1 MNEQPKPNK
10 KPFFYYAMIAML
22 ILMLL
27 NAFVFPSLMTPRVT
41 EVSYDKFLDMLSGG
55 QVTVVE
61 LQENERELYFKAAD
75 ENGAERIYSTGVF
88 PDADLQKRLSESGVT
103 FSAVAPQENSTLMN
117 FLFTWIFPTLIL
129 ILPMVLLWRMMQ
141 KRMGDGSNM
150 MSFGMGKSN
159 AKMYVA
165 AQTGKTFADVAG
177 QEEAKEALEEIV
189 DFLHNPDKYR
199 SVGAVMPKGVLLV
212 GPPGTGKTLLA
223 KAVAGEA
230 NVPFFS
236 IAGSEFVEMFVGQGA
251 ARVRDLFKQA
261 KEKAPCIVF
270 IDEIDTIGKKRDGS
284 GIAGN
289 DEREQTL
296 NQLLSEMDGFDGS
309 SGVVILAATNRPET
323 LDKAL
328 LRPGRFDRR
337 IGFRDVKIE
346 KDRMLV
352 NGMPV
357 KLRGACRHDIH
368 PTLGRTTTAELDSLD
383 VILFKRSNMNFV
395 RTSHYPPTERF
406 LEYCDRYGIYVESE
420 TAVCF
425 VDTYRQKN
433 YAPGKT
439 QDSAEFTPR
448 YLSQCREMVKS
459 FRSHPSILFWSIGN
473 ESVYGTNFQ
482 QCWDWVKATDKTRPV
497 IFSYPGSVGEKK
509 PVYDIL
515 SMHYQDVNGNLN
527 QWNRSTHG
535 FQGEGI
541 PALFDEW
548 AHPACYTYA
557 TLQEDPNI
565 REFWGHSIERMWSG
579 LFDAPGGLG
588 GAIWGYVDETFM
600 LPEPK
605 VGTAFWK
612 EFARTAKPEDYQGKC
627 VGYGEW
633 GIVDVWRREKP
644 EFWATKKAYSPV
656 RLMTTEVASFLSGQ
670 RLLLPL
676 YNRFD
681 HTDLDEIKIRYTYKG
696 VEKELPAPSIAPH
709 QKGLLV
715 IPAEAWEEGELLS
728 ICFYTA
734 TGELLDAEQVS
745 LGSDYHVRLADSEA
759 SPVNGV
765 LQVEETAGMM
775 TIKGD
780 GFEIPFSKE
789 TGLISNATSKG
800 QVIIEK
806 GPFLHL
812 DINLNHL
819 TGAEVRK
826 SARKFLTSDSDWKKQ
841 SLTYTRKEGAVEVA
855 LSGFYQDVQT
865 DILIRISPA
874 GEMNVSYVVA
884 GQPNGYLRETGLS
897 FYLPERLDYL
907 QWERK
912 GMWSCYPEGAFAGN
926 TGETS
931 LYNPKQVRYGENPA
945 QPWSADTHNYYYWAD
960 AGANCDCPLTQM
972 AKGMKENIYR
982 YTLSA
987 TGVKAGLTVCSPD
1000 ASLACRTSK
1009 RGDGQLMLYINNR
1022 WDYPEI
1028 AWGNYCKTLEA
1039 VPCYGE
1045 MKIRF

>member
-1 MNEQPKPNK
+1 MKQIKTILFAFGCSFLLSGTKAFAQIERLPDEASYPVLQELAGVETPAVLLSGTWQFQYSPDSKWDKIQVPGEPAMQGYAIEHDKPFTYRKSFTVPADYAGKHTILRFDGVYSHARLFVNGTFVREHHGGFTRWETDVTPFVRPGKKNEIRLEVTDRLDDISYASGYAHHPIGGILRDVTLFALPETCLYDFYAETHLDAAYEDAVLKIGYSSPVAGGAEVAYTLTEPSGRRYPLVQSRFPLEEGGNMNELPVKNPLKWDAEHPNL
-10 KPFFYYAMIAML
+10 YTLTI
-22 ILMLL
+22 
-27 NAFVFPSLMTPRVT
+27 T
-41 EVSYDKFLDMLSGG
+41 LS
-55 QVTVVE
+55 
-61 LQENERELYFKAAD
+61 K
-75 ENGAERIYSTGVF
+75 
-88 PDADLQKRLSESGVT
+88 
-103 FSAVAPQENSTLMN
+103 
-117 FLFTWIFPTLIL
+117 
-129 ILPMVLLWRMMQ
+129 
-141 KRMGDGSNM
+141 DG
-150 MSFGMGKSN
+150 
-159 AKMYVA
+159 
-165 AQTGKTFADVAG
+165 
-177 QEEAKEALEEIV
+177 KEI
-189 DFLHNPDKYR
+189 
-199 SVGAVMPKGVLLV
+199 
-212 GPPGTGKTLLA
+212 
-223 KAVAGEA
+223 
-230 NVPFFS
+230 
-236 IAGSEFVEMFVGQGA
+236 
-251 ARVRDLFKQA
+251 
-261 KEKAPCIVF
+261 
-270 IDEIDTIGKKRDGS
+270 
-284 GIAGN
+284 
-289 DEREQTL
+289 
-296 NQLLSEMDGFDGS
+296 
-309 SGVVILAATNRPET
+309 
-323 LDKAL
+323 
-328 LRPGRFDRR
+328 GRFDRR

-681 HTDLDEIKIRYTYKG
+681 HTDLDEIKIHYTYKG

-987 TGVKAGLTVCSPD
+987 TGGGAGLTVCSPD

-1009 RGDGQLMLYINNR
+1009 RGDGQLMLYLNHR
-1022 WDYPEI
+1022 WAYPEI

>member
-1 MNEQPKPNK
+1 MKQIKTILFAFGCSFLLSGTKAFAQIGRLPDEASYPVLQELAGVETPAVLLSGTWQFRYSPDSKWDKIQVPGEPAMQGYAIEHDKPFTYRKSFTVPADYAGKHTILRFDGVYSHARLFVNGTFVREHHGGFTRWETDVTPFVRPGKKNEIRLEVTDRLDDISYASGYAHHPIGGILRDVTLFALPETCLYDFYAETHLDAAYEDAVLKIGYSSPVAGGAEVAYTLTEPSGRRYPLVQSRFPLEEGGNMNELPVKNPLKWDAEHPNL
-10 KPFFYYAMIAML
+10 YTLTI
-22 ILMLL
+22 
-27 NAFVFPSLMTPRVT
+27 T
-41 EVSYDKFLDMLSGG
+41 LS
-55 QVTVVE
+55 
-61 LQENERELYFKAAD
+61 K
-75 ENGAERIYSTGVF
+75 
-88 PDADLQKRLSESGVT
+88 
-103 FSAVAPQENSTLMN
+103 
-117 FLFTWIFPTLIL
+117 
-129 ILPMVLLWRMMQ
+129 
-141 KRMGDGSNM
+141 DG
-150 MSFGMGKSN
+150 
-159 AKMYVA
+159 
-165 AQTGKTFADVAG
+165 
-177 QEEAKEALEEIV
+177 KEI
-189 DFLHNPDKYR
+189 
-199 SVGAVMPKGVLLV
+199 
-212 GPPGTGKTLLA
+212 
-223 KAVAGEA
+223 
-230 NVPFFS
+230 
-236 IAGSEFVEMFVGQGA
+236 
-251 ARVRDLFKQA
+251 
-261 KEKAPCIVF
+261 
-270 IDEIDTIGKKRDGS
+270 
-284 GIAGN
+284 
-289 DEREQTL
+289 
-296 NQLLSEMDGFDGS
+296 
-309 SGVVILAATNRPET
+309 
-323 LDKAL
+323 
-328 LRPGRFDRR
+328 GRFDRR

>member
-1 MNEQPKPNK
+1 MKQIKTILFAFGCSFLLSGTKAFAQVERLPDEASYPVLQELAGVETPAVLLSGTWQFRYSPDSKWDKIQVPGEPAMQGYAIEHDKPFTYRKSFTVPADYAGKHTILRFDGVYSHARLFVNGTFVREHHGGFTRWDTDVTPFVRPGKKNEIRLEVTDRLDDISYASGYAHHPIGGILRDVTLFALPETCLYDFYAETHLDAAYEDAVLKIGYSSPVVGGAEVAYTLADPSGRRYPLAQSRFPLKEGGNMNELPVKNPLKWDAEHPNL
-10 KPFFYYAMIAML
+10 YTL
-22 ILMLL
+22 
-27 NAFVFPSLMTPRVT
+27 TVT
-41 EVSYDKFLDMLSGG
+41 LS
-55 QVTVVE
+55 
-61 LQENERELYFKAAD
+61 K
-75 ENGAERIYSTGVF
+75 
-88 PDADLQKRLSESGVT
+88 
-103 FSAVAPQENSTLMN
+103 
-117 FLFTWIFPTLIL
+117 
-129 ILPMVLLWRMMQ
+129 
-141 KRMGDGSNM
+141 DG
-150 MSFGMGKSN
+150 
-159 AKMYVA
+159 
-165 AQTGKTFADVAG
+165 
-177 QEEAKEALEEIV
+177 KEI
-189 DFLHNPDKYR
+189 
-199 SVGAVMPKGVLLV
+199 
-212 GPPGTGKTLLA
+212 
-223 KAVAGEA
+223 
-230 NVPFFS
+230 
-236 IAGSEFVEMFVGQGA
+236 
-251 ARVRDLFKQA
+251 
-261 KEKAPCIVF
+261 
-270 IDEIDTIGKKRDGS
+270 
-284 GIAGN
+284 
-289 DEREQTL
+289 
-296 NQLLSEMDGFDGS
+296 
-309 SGVVILAATNRPET
+309 
-323 LDKAL
+323 
-328 LRPGRFDRR
+328 GRFDRR

-346 KDRMLV
+346 KDR
-352 NGMPV
+352 MPV

-439 QDSAEFTPR
+439 QDSAGFTPR

-497 IFSYPGSVGEKK
+497 IFSYPGSVGEKE

-527 QWNRSTHG
+527 QWNRSTRG

-765 LQVEETAGMM
+765 LLVEETAGMM

-945 QPWSADTHNYYYWAD
+945 QPCSTLV
-960 AGANCDCPLTQM
+960 G
-972 AKGMKENIYR
+972 R
-982 YTLSA
+982 YAQLLLL
-987 TGVKAGLTVCSPD
+987 GG
-1000 ASLACRTSK
+1000 CR
-1009 RGDGQLMLYINNR
+1009 
-1022 WDYPEI
+1022 
-1028 AWGNYCKTLEA
+1028 CKL
-1039 VPCYGE
+1039 
-1045 MKIRF
+1045 

>member
-1 MNEQPKPNK
+1 MKQIKTILFAFGCSFLLSGTKAFAQIERLPDEASYPVLQELAGVETPAVLLSGTWQFQYSPDSKWDKIQVPGEPAMQGYAIEHDKPFTYRKSFTVPADYAGKHTILRFDGVYSHARLFVNGTFVREHHGGFTRWETDVTPFVRPGKKNEIRLEVTDRLDDISYASGYAHHPIGGILRDVTLFALPETCLYDFYAETHLDAAYEDAVLKIGYSSPVVGGAEVAYTLADPSGRRYPLAQSRFPLKEGGNMNELPVKNPLKWDAEHPNL
-10 KPFFYYAMIAML
+10 YTLTI
-22 ILMLL
+22 
-27 NAFVFPSLMTPRVT
+27 T
-41 EVSYDKFLDMLSGG
+41 LS
-55 QVTVVE
+55 
-61 LQENERELYFKAAD
+61 K
-75 ENGAERIYSTGVF
+75 
-88 PDADLQKRLSESGVT
+88 
-103 FSAVAPQENSTLMN
+103 
-117 FLFTWIFPTLIL
+117 
-129 ILPMVLLWRMMQ
+129 
-141 KRMGDGSNM
+141 DG
-150 MSFGMGKSN
+150 
-159 AKMYVA
+159 
-165 AQTGKTFADVAG
+165 
-177 QEEAKEALEEIV
+177 KEI
-189 DFLHNPDKYR
+189 
-199 SVGAVMPKGVLLV
+199 
-212 GPPGTGKTLLA
+212 
-223 KAVAGEA
+223 
-230 NVPFFS
+230 
-236 IAGSEFVEMFVGQGA
+236 
-251 ARVRDLFKQA
+251 
-261 KEKAPCIVF
+261 
-270 IDEIDTIGKKRDGS
+270 
-284 GIAGN
+284 
-289 DEREQTL
+289 
-296 NQLLSEMDGFDGS
+296 
-309 SGVVILAATNRPET
+309 
-323 LDKAL
+323 
-328 LRPGRFDRR
+328 GRFDRR

-841 SLTYTRKEGAVEVA
+841 S
-855 LSGFYQDVQT
+855 
-865 DILIRISPA
+865 
-874 GEMNVSYVVA
+874 
-884 GQPNGYLRETGLS
+884 
-897 FYLPERLDYL
+897 
-907 QWERK
+907 
-912 GMWSCYPEGAFAGN
+912 
-926 TGETS
+926 
-931 LYNPKQVRYGENPA
+931 
-945 QPWSADTHNYYYWAD
+945 
-960 AGANCDCPLTQM
+960 
-972 AKGMKENIYR
+972 
-982 YTLSA
+982 
-987 TGVKAGLTVCSPD
+987 
-1000 ASLACRTSK
+1000 
-1009 RGDGQLMLYINNR
+1009 
-1022 WDYPEI
+1022 
-1028 AWGNYCKTLEA
+1028 
-1039 VPCYGE
+1039 
-1045 MKIRF
+1045 

>member
-1 MNEQPKPNK
+1 MKQIKTILFAFGCSFLLSGTKAFAQVERLPDEASYPVLQELAGVETPAVLLSGTWQFRYSPDSKWDKIQVPGEPAMQGYAIEHDKPFTYRKSFTVPADYAGKHTILRFDGVYSYARLFVNDTFVREHHGGFTRWDTDITPFVRPGKKNEIRLEVTDRLDDISYASGYAHHPIGGILRDVTLFVLPETCLYDFYAETHLDAAYEDAVLKIGYSSPVAGGAEVAYTLTDPSGRRYPLAQSRFPLEEGGNMNELPVKNPLKWDAEHPNL
-10 KPFFYYAMIAML
+10 YTLTI
-22 ILMLL
+22 
-27 NAFVFPSLMTPRVT
+27 T
-41 EVSYDKFLDMLSGG
+41 LS
-55 QVTVVE
+55 
-61 LQENERELYFKAAD
+61 K
-75 ENGAERIYSTGVF
+75 
-88 PDADLQKRLSESGVT
+88 
-103 FSAVAPQENSTLMN
+103 
-117 FLFTWIFPTLIL
+117 
-129 ILPMVLLWRMMQ
+129 
-141 KRMGDGSNM
+141 DG
-150 MSFGMGKSN
+150 
-159 AKMYVA
+159 
-165 AQTGKTFADVAG
+165 
-177 QEEAKEALEEIV
+177 KEI
-189 DFLHNPDKYR
+189 
-199 SVGAVMPKGVLLV
+199 
-212 GPPGTGKTLLA
+212 
-223 KAVAGEA
+223 
-230 NVPFFS
+230 
-236 IAGSEFVEMFVGQGA
+236 
-251 ARVRDLFKQA
+251 
-261 KEKAPCIVF
+261 
-270 IDEIDTIGKKRDGS
+270 
-284 GIAGN
+284 
-289 DEREQTL
+289 
-296 NQLLSEMDGFDGS
+296 
-309 SGVVILAATNRPET
+309 
-323 LDKAL
+323 
-328 LRPGRFDRR
+328 GRFDCR

-497 IFSYPGSVGEKK
+497 IFSYPGSVGEKE

-515 SMHYQDVNGNLN
+515 SMHYQDINGNLN
-527 QWNRSTHG
+527 QWNRSTRG

-565 REFWGHSIERMWSG
+565 REFWGHSLEKMWSG

-656 RLMTTEVASFLSGQ
+656 RLMTTEVPSFLSGQ
-670 RLLLPL
+670 RLLLPV

-681 HTDLDEIKIRYTYKG
+681 HTDLNEIKIRYTYKG

-789 TGLISNATSKG
+789 TGLICNATSKG

-926 TGETS
+926 TGETF

-960 AGANCDCPLTQM
+960 AGANCDRPLTQM

-987 TGVKAGLTVCSPD
+987 TGGGAGLTVCSSD

>member
-1 MNEQPKPNK
+1 MKQIKTILFAFGCSFLLSGTKAFAQIERLPDEASYPVLQELAGVETPAVLLSGTWQFQYSPDSKWDKIQVPGEPAMQGYAIEHDKPFTYRKSFTVPADYAGKHTILRFDGVYSHARLFVNGTFVREHHGGFTRWETDVTPFVRPGKKNEIRLEVTDRLDDISYASGYAHHPIGGILRDVTLFALPETCLYDFYAETHLDAAYEDAVLKIGYSSPVAGGAEVAYTLTEPSGRRYPLVQSRFPLEEGGNMNELPVKNPLKWDAEHPNL
-10 KPFFYYAMIAML
+10 YTLTI
-22 ILMLL
+22 
-27 NAFVFPSLMTPRVT
+27 T
-41 EVSYDKFLDMLSGG
+41 LS
-55 QVTVVE
+55 
-61 LQENERELYFKAAD
+61 K
-75 ENGAERIYSTGVF
+75 
-88 PDADLQKRLSESGVT
+88 
-103 FSAVAPQENSTLMN
+103 
-117 FLFTWIFPTLIL
+117 
-129 ILPMVLLWRMMQ
+129 
-141 KRMGDGSNM
+141 DG
-150 MSFGMGKSN
+150 
-159 AKMYVA
+159 
-165 AQTGKTFADVAG
+165 
-177 QEEAKEALEEIV
+177 KEI
-189 DFLHNPDKYR
+189 
-199 SVGAVMPKGVLLV
+199 
-212 GPPGTGKTLLA
+212 
-223 KAVAGEA
+223 
-230 NVPFFS
+230 
-236 IAGSEFVEMFVGQGA
+236 
-251 ARVRDLFKQA
+251 
-261 KEKAPCIVF
+261 
-270 IDEIDTIGKKRDGS
+270 
-284 GIAGN
+284 
-289 DEREQTL
+289 
-296 NQLLSEMDGFDGS
+296 
-309 SGVVILAATNRPET
+309 
-323 LDKAL
+323 
-328 LRPGRFDRR
+328 GRFDRR

-826 SARKFLTSDSDWKKQ
+826 SARKFLTSYSDWKKQ

>member
-1 MNEQPKPNK
+1 MKQIKIILFAFGCSLLLSGTKAFAQIGRLPDEASYPVLQELAGVETPAVLLSGTWQFRYSPDSKWDKIQVPGEPAMQGYAIEHDKPFTYRKSFTVPADYAGKHTILRFDGVYSHARLFVNGTFVREHHGGFTRWDTDVTPFVRPGKKNEIRLEVTDRLDDISYASGYAHHPIGGILRDVTLFALPETCLYDFYAETHLDAAYEDAVLKIGYSSPVIGGAEVAYTLADPSGRRYPLAQSRFPLKEGGNMNELPVKNPLKWDAEHPNL
-10 KPFFYYAMIAML
+10 YTL
-22 ILMLL
+22 
-27 NAFVFPSLMTPRVT
+27 TVT
-41 EVSYDKFLDMLSGG
+41 LS
-55 QVTVVE
+55 
-61 LQENERELYFKAAD
+61 K
-75 ENGAERIYSTGVF
+75 
-88 PDADLQKRLSESGVT
+88 
-103 FSAVAPQENSTLMN
+103 
-117 FLFTWIFPTLIL
+117 
-129 ILPMVLLWRMMQ
+129 
-141 KRMGDGSNM
+141 DG
-150 MSFGMGKSN
+150 
-159 AKMYVA
+159 
-165 AQTGKTFADVAG
+165 
-177 QEEAKEALEEIV
+177 KEI
-189 DFLHNPDKYR
+189 
-199 SVGAVMPKGVLLV
+199 
-212 GPPGTGKTLLA
+212 
-223 KAVAGEA
+223 
-230 NVPFFS
+230 
-236 IAGSEFVEMFVGQGA
+236 
-251 ARVRDLFKQA
+251 
-261 KEKAPCIVF
+261 
-270 IDEIDTIGKKRDGS
+270 
-284 GIAGN
+284 
-289 DEREQTL
+289 
-296 NQLLSEMDGFDGS
+296 
-309 SGVVILAATNRPET
+309 
-323 LDKAL
+323 
-328 LRPGRFDRR
+328 GRFDRR

-439 QDSAEFTPR
+439 QDSAGFTPR

-497 IFSYPGSVGEKK
+497 IFSYPGSVGEKE

-527 QWNRSTHG
+527 QWNRSTRG

-670 RLLLPL
+670 RLLLPV

-681 HTDLDEIKIRYTYKG
+681 HTDLNEIEARYIYKG
-696 VEKELPAPSIAPH
+696 EEKKLSLPSVAPH
-709 QKGLLV
+709 QKGLLT
-715 IPAEAWEEGELLS
+715 IPAEAWNANEPLLVS
-728 ICFYTA
+728 FYTA
-734 TGELLDAEQVS
+734 TGELIDREQVRLGNEPVHLLDARREQP
-745 LGSDYHVRLADSEA
+745 LD
-759 SPVNGV
+759 
-765 LQVEETAGMM
+765 VEETAELIC
-775 TIKGD
+775 IKGTD
-780 GFEIPFSKE
+780 FEIPFSKE
-789 TGLISNATSKG
+789 TGLICNATSKG
-800 QVIIEK
+800 QVVIEK

-841 SLTYTRKEGAVEVA
+841 SLTYTRKEGTVEVA
-855 LSGFYQDVQT
+855 LSGSYKDVQT

-912 GMWSCYPEGAFAGN
+912 GMWSYYPEGAFAGN

-945 QPWSADTHNYYYWAD
+945 QPWSSDTHNYYYWAD
-960 AGANCDCPLTQM
+960 AGANCTRPLTQM

-987 TGVKAGLTVCSPD
+987 AGEKEGLTVSSPD
-1000 ASLACRTSK
+1000 ASLACRASK
-1009 RGDGQLMLYINNR
+1009 KGDGQLMLYINNR

>member
-1 MNEQPKPNK
+1 MKQIKIILFAFGCSLLLSGTKAFAQIERLPDEASYPVLQELAGVETPAVLLSGTWQFRYSPDSKWDKIQVPGEPAMQGYAIEHDKPFTYRKSFTVPADYAGKHTILRFDGVYSHARLFVNGTFVREHHGGFTRWETDVTPFVRPGKKNEIRLEVTDRLDDISYASGYAHHPIGGILRDVTLFALPETCLYDFYAETHLDAAYEDAVLKIGYSSPVAGGAEVAYTLTEPSGRRYPLVQSRFPLEEGGNMNELPVKNPLKWDAEHPNL
-10 KPFFYYAMIAML
+10 YTLTI
-22 ILMLL
+22 
-27 NAFVFPSLMTPRVT
+27 T
-41 EVSYDKFLDMLSGG
+41 LS
-55 QVTVVE
+55 
-61 LQENERELYFKAAD
+61 K
-75 ENGAERIYSTGVF
+75 
-88 PDADLQKRLSESGVT
+88 
-103 FSAVAPQENSTLMN
+103 
-117 FLFTWIFPTLIL
+117 
-129 ILPMVLLWRMMQ
+129 
-141 KRMGDGSNM
+141 DG
-150 MSFGMGKSN
+150 
-159 AKMYVA
+159 
-165 AQTGKTFADVAG
+165 
-177 QEEAKEALEEIV
+177 KEI
-189 DFLHNPDKYR
+189 
-199 SVGAVMPKGVLLV
+199 
-212 GPPGTGKTLLA
+212 
-223 KAVAGEA
+223 
-230 NVPFFS
+230 
-236 IAGSEFVEMFVGQGA
+236 
-251 ARVRDLFKQA
+251 
-261 KEKAPCIVF
+261 
-270 IDEIDTIGKKRDGS
+270 
-284 GIAGN
+284 
-289 DEREQTL
+289 
-296 NQLLSEMDGFDGS
+296 
-309 SGVVILAATNRPET
+309 
-323 LDKAL
+323 
-328 LRPGRFDRR
+328 GRFDRR

-826 SARKFLTSDSDWKKQ
+826 SARKFLTSDSDWKK
-841 SLTYTRKEGAVEVA
+841 
-855 LSGFYQDVQT
+855 
-865 DILIRISPA
+865 
-874 GEMNVSYVVA
+874 
-884 GQPNGYLRETGLS
+884 
-897 FYLPERLDYL
+897 
-907 QWERK
+907 
-912 GMWSCYPEGAFAGN
+912 
-926 TGETS
+926 
-931 LYNPKQVRYGENPA
+931 
-945 QPWSADTHNYYYWAD
+945 
-960 AGANCDCPLTQM
+960 
-972 AKGMKENIYR
+972 
-982 YTLSA
+982 
-987 TGVKAGLTVCSPD
+987 
-1000 ASLACRTSK
+1000 
-1009 RGDGQLMLYINNR
+1009 
-1022 WDYPEI
+1022 
-1028 AWGNYCKTLEA
+1028 
-1039 VPCYGE
+1039 
-1045 MKIRF
+1045 

>member
-1 MNEQPKPNK
+1 MKQIKTILFAFGCSFLLSGTKAFAQVERLPDEASYPVLQELAGVETPAVLLSGTWQFRYSPDSKWDKIQVPGEPAMQGYAIEHDKPFTYRKSFTVPADYAGKHTILRFDGVYSYARLFVNDTFVREHHGGFTRWDTDVTPFVRPGKKNEIRLEVTDRLDDISYASGYAHHPIGGILRDVTLFALPETCLYDFYAETHLDAAYEDAVLKIGYSSPVVGGAEVAYTLADPSGRRYPLAQSRFPLKEGGNMNELPVKNPLKWDAEHPNL
-10 KPFFYYAMIAML
+10 YTL
-22 ILMLL
+22 
-27 NAFVFPSLMTPRVT
+27 TVT
-41 EVSYDKFLDMLSGG
+41 LS
-55 QVTVVE
+55 
-61 LQENERELYFKAAD
+61 K
-75 ENGAERIYSTGVF
+75 
-88 PDADLQKRLSESGVT
+88 
-103 FSAVAPQENSTLMN
+103 
-117 FLFTWIFPTLIL
+117 
-129 ILPMVLLWRMMQ
+129 
-141 KRMGDGSNM
+141 DG
-150 MSFGMGKSN
+150 
-159 AKMYVA
+159 
-165 AQTGKTFADVAG
+165 
-177 QEEAKEALEEIV
+177 KEI
-189 DFLHNPDKYR
+189 
-199 SVGAVMPKGVLLV
+199 
-212 GPPGTGKTLLA
+212 
-223 KAVAGEA
+223 
-230 NVPFFS
+230 
-236 IAGSEFVEMFVGQGA
+236 
-251 ARVRDLFKQA
+251 
-261 KEKAPCIVF
+261 
-270 IDEIDTIGKKRDGS
+270 
-284 GIAGN
+284 
-289 DEREQTL
+289 
-296 NQLLSEMDGFDGS
+296 
-309 SGVVILAATNRPET
+309 
-323 LDKAL
+323 
-328 LRPGRFDRR
+328 GRFDRR

-497 IFSYPGSVGEKK
+497 IFSYPGSVGEKE

-527 QWNRSTHG
+527 QWNRSTRG

-715 IPAEAWEEGELLS
+715 IPAETWEEGELLS

-789 TGLISNATSKG
+789 TGLICNATSKG

-841 SLTYTRKEGAVEVA
+841 SLTYTRKEGTVEVA

-945 QPWSADTHNYYYWAD
+945 QPWLADTHNYYYWAD
-960 AGANCDCPLTQM
+960 AGTNCDRPLTQM

-987 TGVKAGLTVCSPD
+987 TGGGAGLTVCSSD

-1028 AWGNYCKTLEA
+1028 AWGNYCKTLEV

>member
-1 MNEQPKPNK
+1 MKQIKTILFAFGCSLLLSGTKAFAQVERLPDEASYPVLQELAGVETPAVLLSGTWQFQYSPDSKWDKIQVPGEPAMQGYAIEHDKPFTYRKSFTVPADYAGKHTILRFDGVYSYARLFVNGTFVREHHGGFTRWETDVTPFVRPGKKNEIRLEVTDRLDDISYASGYAHHPIGGILRDVTLFALPETCLYDFYAETHLDAAYEDAVLKIGYSSPVAGGAEVAYTLTEPSGRRYPLAQSRFSLEEGGNMNELPVKNPLKWDAEHPNL
-10 KPFFYYAMIAML
+10 YTLTI
-22 ILMLL
+22 
-27 NAFVFPSLMTPRVT
+27 T
-41 EVSYDKFLDMLSGG
+41 LS
-55 QVTVVE
+55 
-61 LQENERELYFKAAD
+61 K
-75 ENGAERIYSTGVF
+75 
-88 PDADLQKRLSESGVT
+88 
-103 FSAVAPQENSTLMN
+103 
-117 FLFTWIFPTLIL
+117 
-129 ILPMVLLWRMMQ
+129 
-141 KRMGDGSNM
+141 DG
-150 MSFGMGKSN
+150 
-159 AKMYVA
+159 
-165 AQTGKTFADVAG
+165 
-177 QEEAKEALEEIV
+177 KEI
-189 DFLHNPDKYR
+189 
-199 SVGAVMPKGVLLV
+199 
-212 GPPGTGKTLLA
+212 
-223 KAVAGEA
+223 
-230 NVPFFS
+230 
-236 IAGSEFVEMFVGQGA
+236 
-251 ARVRDLFKQA
+251 
-261 KEKAPCIVF
+261 
-270 IDEIDTIGKKRDGS
+270 
-284 GIAGN
+284 
-289 DEREQTL
+289 
-296 NQLLSEMDGFDGS
+296 
-309 SGVVILAATNRPET
+309 
-323 LDKAL
+323 
-328 LRPGRFDRR
+328 GRFDRR

-346 KDRMLV
+346 TDRMLV

-439 QDSAEFTPR
+439 QDCAEFTPR

-527 QWNRSTHG
+527 QWNRSTRG
-535 FQGEGI
+535 FQGGGI

-565 REFWGHSIERMWSG
+565 REFWGHSIEKMWSG
-579 LFDAPGGLG
+579 LFEAPGGLG

-865 DILIRISPA
+865 DILIRISPV

-960 AGANCDCPLTQM
+960 AGANCDRPLTQM

-987 TGVKAGLTVCSPD
+987 TGGGAGLTVCSPD

-1022 WDYPEI
+1022 WDYSEI

>member
-1 MNEQPKPNK
+1 MGDNDSLGSELHLKL
-10 KPFFYYAMIAML
+10 YAIEGSKLKITINDKDSQMFALNTQGMIQ
-22 ILMLL
+22 
-27 NAFVFPSLMTPRVT
+27 
-41 EVSYDKFLDMLSGG
+41 EVCI
-55 QVTVVE
+55 
-61 LQENERELYFKAAD
+61 N
-75 ENGAERIYSTGVF
+75 
-88 PDADLQKRLSESGVT
+88 LSEEM
-103 FSAVAPQENSTLMN
+103 AV
-117 FLFTWIFPTLIL
+117 
-129 ILPMVLLWRMMQ
+129 
-141 KRMGDGSNM
+141 
-150 MSFGMGKSN
+150 
-159 AKMYVA
+159 
-165 AQTGKTFADVAG
+165 
-177 QEEAKEALEEIV
+177 
-189 DFLHNPDKYR
+189 
-199 SVGAVMPKGVLLV
+199 
-212 GPPGTGKTLLA
+212 
-223 KAVAGEA
+223 
-230 NVPFFS
+230 
-236 IAGSEFVEMFVGQGA
+236 
-251 ARVRDLFKQA
+251 
-261 KEKAPCIVF
+261 
-270 IDEIDTIGKKRDGS
+270 
-284 GIAGN
+284 
-289 DEREQTL
+289 
-296 NQLLSEMDGFDGS
+296 
-309 SGVVILAATNRPET
+309 
-323 LDKAL
+323 
-328 LRPGRFDRR
+328 
-337 IGFRDVKIE
+337 
-346 KDRMLV
+346 
-352 NGMPV
+352 
-357 KLRGACRHDIH
+357 
-368 PTLGRTTTAELDSLD
+368 
-383 VILFKRSNMNFV
+383 
-395 RTSHYPPTERF
+395 
-406 LEYCDRYGIYVESE
+406 
-420 TAVCF
+420 
-425 VDTYRQKN
+425 
-433 YAPGKT
+433 
-439 QDSAEFTPR
+439 
-448 YLSQCREMVKS
+448 
-459 FRSHPSILFWSIGN
+459 
-473 ESVYGTNFQ
+473 
-482 QCWDWVKATDKTRPV
+482 
-497 IFSYPGSVGEKK
+497 
-509 PVYDIL
+509 
-515 SMHYQDVNGNLN
+515 
-527 QWNRSTHG
+527 
-535 FQGEGI
+535 
-541 PALFDEW
+541 
-548 AHPACYTYA
+548 
-557 TLQEDPNI
+557 
-565 REFWGHSIERMWSG
+565 
-579 LFDAPGGLG
+579 
-588 GAIWGYVDETFM
+588 WGYVDETFM

-656 RLMTTEVASFLSGQ
+656 RLMTTEVPSFLSGQ
-670 RLLLPL
+670 RLLLPV

-681 HTDLDEIKIRYTYKG
+681 HTDLNEIKIRYTYKG

-789 TGLISNATSKG
+789 TGLICNATSKG

-960 AGANCDCPLTQM
+960 AGANCDRPLTQM

-987 TGVKAGLTVCSPD
+987 TGGGAGLTVCSSD

>member
-1 MNEQPKPNK
+1 MKQIKTILFAFGCSFLLSGTKAFAQVERLPDEASYPVLQELAGVETPAVLLSGTWQFRYSPDSKWDKIQVPGEPAMQGYAIEHDKPFTYRKSFTVPADYAGKHTILRFDGVYSYARLFVNDTFVREHHGGFTRWDTDVTPFVRPGKKNEIRLEVTDRLDDISYASGYAHHPIGGILRDVTLFALPETCLYDFYAETHLDAAYEDAVLKIGYSSPVVGGAEVAYTLADPSGRRYPLAQSRFPLKEGGNMNELPVKNPLKWDAEHPNL
-10 KPFFYYAMIAML
+10 YTL
-22 ILMLL
+22 
-27 NAFVFPSLMTPRVT
+27 TVT
-41 EVSYDKFLDMLSGG
+41 LS
-55 QVTVVE
+55 
-61 LQENERELYFKAAD
+61 K
-75 ENGAERIYSTGVF
+75 
-88 PDADLQKRLSESGVT
+88 
-103 FSAVAPQENSTLMN
+103 
-117 FLFTWIFPTLIL
+117 
-129 ILPMVLLWRMMQ
+129 
-141 KRMGDGSNM
+141 DG
-150 MSFGMGKSN
+150 
-159 AKMYVA
+159 
-165 AQTGKTFADVAG
+165 
-177 QEEAKEALEEIV
+177 KEI
-189 DFLHNPDKYR
+189 
-199 SVGAVMPKGVLLV
+199 
-212 GPPGTGKTLLA
+212 
-223 KAVAGEA
+223 
-230 NVPFFS
+230 
-236 IAGSEFVEMFVGQGA
+236 
-251 ARVRDLFKQA
+251 
-261 KEKAPCIVF
+261 
-270 IDEIDTIGKKRDGS
+270 
-284 GIAGN
+284 
-289 DEREQTL
+289 
-296 NQLLSEMDGFDGS
+296 
-309 SGVVILAATNRPET
+309 
-323 LDKAL
+323 
-328 LRPGRFDRR
+328 GRFDRR

-497 IFSYPGSVGEKK
+497 IFSYPGSVGEKE

-715 IPAEAWEEGELLS
+715 IPAETWEEGELLS

-765 LQVEETAGMM
+765 LLVEETAGMM

-841 SLTYTRKEGAVEVA
+841 SLTYTRKEGTVEVA

-945 QPWSADTHNYYYWAD
+945 QPWLADTHNYYYWAD
-960 AGANCDCPLTQM
+960 AGTNCDRPLTQM

-987 TGVKAGLTVCSPD
+987 TGGGAGLTVCSSD

-1028 AWGNYCKTLEA
+1028 AWGNYCKTLEV

>member
-1 MNEQPKPNK
+1 MKQIKTILFAFGCSFLLSGTKAFAQVERLPDEASYPVLQELAGVETPAVLLSGTWQFRYSPDSKWDKIQVPGEPAMQGYAIEHDKPFTYRKSFTVPADYAGKHTILRFDGVYSYARLFVNDTFVREHHGGFTRWDTDVTPFVRPGKKNEIRLEVTDRLDDISYASGYAHHPIGGILRDVTLFALPETCLYDFYAETHLDAAYEDAVLKIGYSSPVVGGAEVAYTLADPSGRRYPLAQSRFPLKEGGNMNELPVKNPLKWDAEHPNL
-10 KPFFYYAMIAML
+10 YTL
-22 ILMLL
+22 
-27 NAFVFPSLMTPRVT
+27 TVT
-41 EVSYDKFLDMLSGG
+41 LS
-55 QVTVVE
+55 
-61 LQENERELYFKAAD
+61 K
-75 ENGAERIYSTGVF
+75 
-88 PDADLQKRLSESGVT
+88 
-103 FSAVAPQENSTLMN
+103 
-117 FLFTWIFPTLIL
+117 
-129 ILPMVLLWRMMQ
+129 
-141 KRMGDGSNM
+141 DG
-150 MSFGMGKSN
+150 
-159 AKMYVA
+159 
-165 AQTGKTFADVAG
+165 
-177 QEEAKEALEEIV
+177 KEI
-189 DFLHNPDKYR
+189 
-199 SVGAVMPKGVLLV
+199 
-212 GPPGTGKTLLA
+212 
-223 KAVAGEA
+223 
-230 NVPFFS
+230 
-236 IAGSEFVEMFVGQGA
+236 
-251 ARVRDLFKQA
+251 
-261 KEKAPCIVF
+261 
-270 IDEIDTIGKKRDGS
+270 
-284 GIAGN
+284 
-289 DEREQTL
+289 
-296 NQLLSEMDGFDGS
+296 
-309 SGVVILAATNRPET
+309 
-323 LDKAL
+323 
-328 LRPGRFDRR
+328 GRFDRR

-497 IFSYPGSVGEKK
+497 IFSYPGSVGEKE

-676 YNRFD
+676 YNCFD

-765 LQVEETAGMM
+765 LLVEETACMM

-789 TGLISNATSKG
+789 TGLICNATSKG

-945 QPWSADTHNYYYWAD
+945 QPWLADTHNYYYWAD
-960 AGANCDCPLTQM
+960 AGTNCDRPLTQM

-987 TGVKAGLTVCSPD
+987 TGGGAGLTVCSSD

-1028 AWGNYCKTLEA
+1028 AWGNYCKTLEV

>member
-1 MNEQPKPNK
+1 MKQIKIILFAFGCSLLLSGTKAFAQVERLPDEASYPVLQELAGVETPAVLLSGTWQFRYSPDSKWDKIQVPGEPAMQGYAIEHDKPFTYRKSFTVPADYAGKHTILRFDGVYSHARLFVNGTFVREHHGGFTRWETDVTPFVRPGKKNEIRLEVTDRLDDISYASGYAHHPIGGILRDVTLFALPETCLYDFYAETHLDAAYEDAVLKIGYSSPVAGGAEVAYTLTDPSGRRYPLAQSRFPLEEGGNMNELPVKNPLKWDAEHPNL
-10 KPFFYYAMIAML
+10 YTLTI
-22 ILMLL
+22 
-27 NAFVFPSLMTPRVT
+27 T
-41 EVSYDKFLDMLSGG
+41 LS
-55 QVTVVE
+55 
-61 LQENERELYFKAAD
+61 K
-75 ENGAERIYSTGVF
+75 
-88 PDADLQKRLSESGVT
+88 
-103 FSAVAPQENSTLMN
+103 
-117 FLFTWIFPTLIL
+117 
-129 ILPMVLLWRMMQ
+129 
-141 KRMGDGSNM
+141 DG
-150 MSFGMGKSN
+150 
-159 AKMYVA
+159 
-165 AQTGKTFADVAG
+165 
-177 QEEAKEALEEIV
+177 KEI
-189 DFLHNPDKYR
+189 
-199 SVGAVMPKGVLLV
+199 
-212 GPPGTGKTLLA
+212 
-223 KAVAGEA
+223 
-230 NVPFFS
+230 
-236 IAGSEFVEMFVGQGA
+236 
-251 ARVRDLFKQA
+251 
-261 KEKAPCIVF
+261 
-270 IDEIDTIGKKRDGS
+270 
-284 GIAGN
+284 
-289 DEREQTL
+289 
-296 NQLLSEMDGFDGS
+296 
-309 SGVVILAATNRPET
+309 
-323 LDKAL
+323 
-328 LRPGRFDRR
+328 GRFDRR

-527 QWNRSTHG
+527 QWNRSTRG

-565 REFWGHSIERMWSG
+565 REFWGHSIEKMWSG
-579 LFDAPGGLG
+579 LFEAPGGLG

-600 LPEPK
+600 PPEPK

-841 SLTYTRKEGAVEVA
+841 SLTYTRKEGTVEVD

-960 AGANCDCPLTQM
+960 AGANCDRPLTQM

>member
-1 MNEQPKPNK
+1 MKQIKTILFAFGCSFLLSGTKAFAQVERLPDEASYPVLQELAGVETPAVLLSGTWQFRYSPDSKWDKIQVPGEPAMQGYAIEHDKPFTYRKSFTVPADYAGKHTILRFDGVYSYARLFVNDTFVREHHGGFTRWDTDVTPFVRPGKKNEIRLEVTDRLDDISYASGYAHHPIGGILRDVTLFALPETCLYDFYAETHLDAAYEDAVLKIGYSSPVVGGAEVAYTLADPSGRRYPLAQSRFPLEEGGNMNELPVKNPLKWDAEHPNL
-10 KPFFYYAMIAML
+10 YTL
-22 ILMLL
+22 
-27 NAFVFPSLMTPRVT
+27 TVT
-41 EVSYDKFLDMLSGG
+41 LS
-55 QVTVVE
+55 
-61 LQENERELYFKAAD
+61 K
-75 ENGAERIYSTGVF
+75 
-88 PDADLQKRLSESGVT
+88 
-103 FSAVAPQENSTLMN
+103 
-117 FLFTWIFPTLIL
+117 
-129 ILPMVLLWRMMQ
+129 
-141 KRMGDGSNM
+141 DG
-150 MSFGMGKSN
+150 
-159 AKMYVA
+159 
-165 AQTGKTFADVAG
+165 
-177 QEEAKEALEEIV
+177 KEI
-189 DFLHNPDKYR
+189 
-199 SVGAVMPKGVLLV
+199 
-212 GPPGTGKTLLA
+212 
-223 KAVAGEA
+223 
-230 NVPFFS
+230 
-236 IAGSEFVEMFVGQGA
+236 
-251 ARVRDLFKQA
+251 
-261 KEKAPCIVF
+261 
-270 IDEIDTIGKKRDGS
+270 
-284 GIAGN
+284 
-289 DEREQTL
+289 
-296 NQLLSEMDGFDGS
+296 
-309 SGVVILAATNRPET
+309 
-323 LDKAL
+323 
-328 LRPGRFDRR
+328 GRFDRR

-497 IFSYPGSVGEKK
+497 IFSYPGSVGEKE

-676 YNRFD
+676 YNCFD

-696 VEKELPAPSIAPH
+696 LEKELPAPSIAPH

-765 LQVEETAGMM
+765 LLVEETAGMM

-789 TGLISNATSKG
+789 TGLICNATSKG

-945 QPWSADTHNYYYWAD
+945 QPWLADTHNYYYWAD
-960 AGANCDCPLTQM
+960 AGTNCDRPLTQM

-987 TGVKAGLTVCSPD
+987 TGGGAGLTVCSSD

-1028 AWGNYCKTLEA
+1028 AWGNYCKTLEV

>member
-1 MNEQPKPNK
+1 MKQIKTILFAFGCSFLLSGTKAFAQVERLPDEASYPVLQELAGVETPAVLLSGTWQFRYSPDSKWDKIQVPGEPAMQGYAIEHDKPFTYRKSFTVPADYAGKHTILRFDGVYSYARLFVNDTFVREHHGGFTRWDTDVTPFVRPGKKNEIRLEVTDRLDDISYASGYAHHPIGGILRDVTLFALPETCLYDFYAETHLDAAYEDAVLKIGYSSPVVGGAEVAYTLADPSGRRYPLAQSRFPLKEGGNMNELPVKNPLKWDAEHPNL
-10 KPFFYYAMIAML
+10 YTL
-22 ILMLL
+22 
-27 NAFVFPSLMTPRVT
+27 TVT
-41 EVSYDKFLDMLSGG
+41 LS
-55 QVTVVE
+55 
-61 LQENERELYFKAAD
+61 K
-75 ENGAERIYSTGVF
+75 
-88 PDADLQKRLSESGVT
+88 
-103 FSAVAPQENSTLMN
+103 
-117 FLFTWIFPTLIL
+117 
-129 ILPMVLLWRMMQ
+129 
-141 KRMGDGSNM
+141 DG
-150 MSFGMGKSN
+150 
-159 AKMYVA
+159 
-165 AQTGKTFADVAG
+165 
-177 QEEAKEALEEIV
+177 KEI
-189 DFLHNPDKYR
+189 
-199 SVGAVMPKGVLLV
+199 
-212 GPPGTGKTLLA
+212 
-223 KAVAGEA
+223 
-230 NVPFFS
+230 
-236 IAGSEFVEMFVGQGA
+236 
-251 ARVRDLFKQA
+251 
-261 KEKAPCIVF
+261 
-270 IDEIDTIGKKRDGS
+270 
-284 GIAGN
+284 
-289 DEREQTL
+289 
-296 NQLLSEMDGFDGS
+296 
-309 SGVVILAATNRPET
+309 
-323 LDKAL
+323 
-328 LRPGRFDRR
+328 GRFDRR

-497 IFSYPGSVGEKK
+497 IFSYPGSVGEKE

-670 RLLLPL
+670 RLLLLL
-676 YNRFD
+676 YNCFD

-765 LQVEETAGMM
+765 LLVEETAGMM

-789 TGLISNATSKG
+789 TGLICNATSKG

-945 QPWSADTHNYYYWAD
+945 QPWLADTHNYYYWAD
-960 AGANCDCPLTQM
+960 AGTNCDRPLTQM

-987 TGVKAGLTVCSPD
+987 TGGGAGLTVCSSD

-1028 AWGNYCKTLEA
+1028 AWGNYCKTLEV

>member
-1 MNEQPKPNK
+1 MKQIKTILFAFGCSFLLSGTKAFAQVERLPDEASYPVLQELAGVETPAVLLSGTWQFRYSPDSKWDKIQVPGEPAMQGYAIEHDKPFTYRKSFTVPADYAGKHTILRFDGVYSYARLFVNDTFVREHHGGFTRWDTDVTPFVRPGKKNEIRLEVTDRLDDISYASGYAHHPIGGILRDVTLFALPETCLYDFYAETHLDAAYEDAVLKIGYSSPVVGGAEVAYTLADPSGRRYPLAQSRFPLKEGGNMNELPVKNPLKWDAEHPNL
-10 KPFFYYAMIAML
+10 YTL
-22 ILMLL
+22 
-27 NAFVFPSLMTPRVT
+27 TVT
-41 EVSYDKFLDMLSGG
+41 LS
-55 QVTVVE
+55 
-61 LQENERELYFKAAD
+61 K
-75 ENGAERIYSTGVF
+75 
-88 PDADLQKRLSESGVT
+88 
-103 FSAVAPQENSTLMN
+103 
-117 FLFTWIFPTLIL
+117 
-129 ILPMVLLWRMMQ
+129 
-141 KRMGDGSNM
+141 DG
-150 MSFGMGKSN
+150 
-159 AKMYVA
+159 
-165 AQTGKTFADVAG
+165 
-177 QEEAKEALEEIV
+177 KEI
-189 DFLHNPDKYR
+189 
-199 SVGAVMPKGVLLV
+199 
-212 GPPGTGKTLLA
+212 
-223 KAVAGEA
+223 
-230 NVPFFS
+230 
-236 IAGSEFVEMFVGQGA
+236 
-251 ARVRDLFKQA
+251 
-261 KEKAPCIVF
+261 
-270 IDEIDTIGKKRDGS
+270 
-284 GIAGN
+284 
-289 DEREQTL
+289 
-296 NQLLSEMDGFDGS
+296 
-309 SGVVILAATNRPET
+309 
-323 LDKAL
+323 
-328 LRPGRFDRR
+328 GRFDRR

-497 IFSYPGSVGEKK
+497 IFSYPGSVGEKE

-676 YNRFD
+676 YNCFD

-765 LQVEETAGMM
+765 LLVEETAGMM

-789 TGLISNATSKG
+789 TGLICNATSKG

-945 QPWSADTHNYYYWAD
+945 QPWLADTHNYYYWAD
-960 AGANCDCPLTQM
+960 AGTNCDRPLTQM

-987 TGVKAGLTVCSPD
+987 TGGGAGLTVCSSD

-1028 AWGNYCKTLEA
+1028 AWGNYYKTLEV

>member
-1 MNEQPKPNK
+1 MKQIKIILFAFGCSLLLSGTKAFAQVERLPDEASYPVLQELAGVETPAVLLSGTWQFRYSPDSKWDKIQVPGEPAMQGYAIEHDKPFTYRKSFTVPADYAGKHTILRFDGVYSYARLFVNDTFVREHHGGFTRWDTDITPFVRPGKKNEIRLEVTDRLDDISYASGYAHHPIGGILRDVTLFALPETCLYDFYAETHLDAAYEDAVLKIGYSSPVAGGAEVAYTLTDPSGRRYPLAQSRFPLEEGGNMNELPVKNPLKWDAEHPNL
-10 KPFFYYAMIAML
+10 YTLTI
-22 ILMLL
+22 
-27 NAFVFPSLMTPRVT
+27 T
-41 EVSYDKFLDMLSGG
+41 LS
-55 QVTVVE
+55 
-61 LQENERELYFKAAD
+61 K
-75 ENGAERIYSTGVF
+75 
-88 PDADLQKRLSESGVT
+88 
-103 FSAVAPQENSTLMN
+103 
-117 FLFTWIFPTLIL
+117 
-129 ILPMVLLWRMMQ
+129 
-141 KRMGDGSNM
+141 DG
-150 MSFGMGKSN
+150 
-159 AKMYVA
+159 
-165 AQTGKTFADVAG
+165 
-177 QEEAKEALEEIV
+177 KEI
-189 DFLHNPDKYR
+189 
-199 SVGAVMPKGVLLV
+199 
-212 GPPGTGKTLLA
+212 
-223 KAVAGEA
+223 
-230 NVPFFS
+230 
-236 IAGSEFVEMFVGQGA
+236 
-251 ARVRDLFKQA
+251 
-261 KEKAPCIVF
+261 
-270 IDEIDTIGKKRDGS
+270 
-284 GIAGN
+284 
-289 DEREQTL
+289 
-296 NQLLSEMDGFDGS
+296 
-309 SGVVILAATNRPET
+309 
-323 LDKAL
+323 
-328 LRPGRFDRR
+328 GRFDRR

-346 KDRMLV
+346 TDRMLV

-527 QWNRSTHG
+527 QWNRSTRG
-535 FQGEGI
+535 FQGGGI

-565 REFWGHSIERMWSG
+565 REFWGHSIEKMWSG
-579 LFDAPGGLG
+579 LFEAPGGLG

-696 VEKELPAPSIAPH
+696 VEKELPASSIAPH

-789 TGLISNATSKG
+789 TGLICNATSKG

-826 SARKFLTSDSDWKKQ
+826 SARKFLASDSDWKKQ
-841 SLTYTRKEGAVEVA
+841 SLTYTRKEGTVEVA

-960 AGANCDCPLTQM
+960 AGANCDRPLTQM

-987 TGVKAGLTVCSPD
+987 TGGGAGLTVCSPD

>member
-1 MNEQPKPNK
+1 MKQIKTILFAFGCSFLLSGTKAFAQVERLPDEASYPVLQELAGVETPAVLLSGTWQFRYSPDSKWDKIQVPGEPAMQGYAIEHDKPFTYRKSFTVPADYAGKHTILRFDGVYSHARLFVNGTFVREHHGGFTRWDTDVTPFVRPGKKNEIRLEVTDRLDDISYASGYAHHPSGGILRDVTLFALPETCLYDFYAETHLDAAYEDAVLKIGYSSPVVGGAEVAYTLADPSGRRYPLAQSRFPLKEGGNMNELPVKNPLKWDAEHPNL
-10 KPFFYYAMIAML
+10 YTL
-22 ILMLL
+22 
-27 NAFVFPSLMTPRVT
+27 TVT
-41 EVSYDKFLDMLSGG
+41 LS
-55 QVTVVE
+55 
-61 LQENERELYFKAAD
+61 K
-75 ENGAERIYSTGVF
+75 
-88 PDADLQKRLSESGVT
+88 
-103 FSAVAPQENSTLMN
+103 
-117 FLFTWIFPTLIL
+117 
-129 ILPMVLLWRMMQ
+129 
-141 KRMGDGSNM
+141 DG
-150 MSFGMGKSN
+150 
-159 AKMYVA
+159 
-165 AQTGKTFADVAG
+165 
-177 QEEAKEALEEIV
+177 KEI
-189 DFLHNPDKYR
+189 
-199 SVGAVMPKGVLLV
+199 
-212 GPPGTGKTLLA
+212 
-223 KAVAGEA
+223 
-230 NVPFFS
+230 
-236 IAGSEFVEMFVGQGA
+236 
-251 ARVRDLFKQA
+251 
-261 KEKAPCIVF
+261 
-270 IDEIDTIGKKRDGS
+270 
-284 GIAGN
+284 
-289 DEREQTL
+289 
-296 NQLLSEMDGFDGS
+296 
-309 SGVVILAATNRPET
+309 
-323 LDKAL
+323 
-328 LRPGRFDRR
+328 GRFDRR

-439 QDSAEFTPR
+439 QDSAGFTPR

-497 IFSYPGSVGEKK
+497 IFSYPGSVGEKE

-527 QWNRSTHG
+527 QWNRSTRG

-715 IPAEAWEEGELLS
+715 IPAETWEEGELLS

-789 TGLISNATSKG
+789 TGMLSNATSKG

-841 SLTYTRKEGAVEVA
+841 SLTYTRKEGTGRGRPLRL
-855 LSGFYQDVQT
+855 LSGCANGYPDP
-865 DILIRISPA
+865 DISRRGNECQLCRCGTAERISA
-874 GEMNVSYVVA
+874 
-884 GQPNGYLRETGLS
+884 
-897 FYLPERLDYL
+897 
-907 QWERK
+907 
-912 GMWSCYPEGAFAGN
+912 
-926 TGETS
+926 
-931 LYNPKQVRYGENPA
+931 
-945 QPWSADTHNYYYWAD
+945 
-960 AGANCDCPLTQM
+960 
-972 AKGMKENIYR
+972 
-982 YTLSA
+982 
-987 TGVKAGLTVCSPD
+987 
-1000 ASLACRTSK
+1000 
-1009 RGDGQLMLYINNR
+1009 
-1022 WDYPEI
+1022 
-1028 AWGNYCKTLEA
+1028 
-1039 VPCYGE
+1039 
-1045 MKIRF
+1045 

>member
-1 MNEQPKPNK
+1 MKQIKTILFAFGCSLLLSGTKAFAQVERLPDEASYPVLQELAGVETPAVLLSGTWQFRYSPDSKWDKIQVPGEPAMQGYAIEHDKPFTYRKSFTVPADYAGKHTILRFDGVYSHARLFVNGTFVREHHGGFTRWDTDVTPFVRPGKKNEIRLEVTDRLDDISYASGYAHHPIGGILRDVTLFALPETCLYDFYAETHLDAAYEDAVLKIGYSSPVIGGAEVAYTLADPSGRRYPLAQSRFPLKEGGNMNELPVKNPLKWDAEHPNL
-10 KPFFYYAMIAML
+10 YTL
-22 ILMLL
+22 
-27 NAFVFPSLMTPRVT
+27 TVT
-41 EVSYDKFLDMLSGG
+41 LS
-55 QVTVVE
+55 
-61 LQENERELYFKAAD
+61 K
-75 ENGAERIYSTGVF
+75 
-88 PDADLQKRLSESGVT
+88 
-103 FSAVAPQENSTLMN
+103 
-117 FLFTWIFPTLIL
+117 
-129 ILPMVLLWRMMQ
+129 
-141 KRMGDGSNM
+141 DG
-150 MSFGMGKSN
+150 
-159 AKMYVA
+159 
-165 AQTGKTFADVAG
+165 
-177 QEEAKEALEEIV
+177 KEI
-189 DFLHNPDKYR
+189 
-199 SVGAVMPKGVLLV
+199 
-212 GPPGTGKTLLA
+212 
-223 KAVAGEA
+223 
-230 NVPFFS
+230 
-236 IAGSEFVEMFVGQGA
+236 
-251 ARVRDLFKQA
+251 
-261 KEKAPCIVF
+261 
-270 IDEIDTIGKKRDGS
+270 
-284 GIAGN
+284 
-289 DEREQTL
+289 
-296 NQLLSEMDGFDGS
+296 
-309 SGVVILAATNRPET
+309 
-323 LDKAL
+323 
-328 LRPGRFDRR
+328 GRFDRR

-497 IFSYPGSVGEKK
+497 IFSYPGSVGEKE

-527 QWNRSTHG
+527 QWNRSTRG

-565 REFWGHSIERMWSG
+565 REFWGHSIEKMWSG
-579 LFDAPGGLG
+579 LFEAPGGLG

-681 HTDLDEIKIRYTYKG
+681 HTDLNEIEARYIYKG
-696 VEKELPAPSIAPH
+696 EEKKLSLPSVAPH
-709 QKGLLV
+709 QKGLLT
-715 IPAEAWEEGELLS
+715 IPAEAWNANEPLLVS
-728 ICFYTA
+728 FYTA
-734 TGELLDAEQVS
+734 TGELIDREQVRLGNEPVHLLDARREQP
-745 LGSDYHVRLADSEA
+745 LD
-759 SPVNGV
+759 
-765 LQVEETAGMM
+765 VEETAELIC
-775 TIKGD
+775 IKGTD
-780 GFEIPFSKE
+780 FEIPFSKE
-789 TGLISNATSKG
+789 TGLICNATSKG
-800 QVIIEK
+800 QVVIEK

-841 SLTYTRKEGAVEVA
+841 SLTYTRKEGTVEVA
-855 LSGFYQDVQT
+855 FSGFYQDVQT

-912 GMWSCYPEGAFAGN
+912 GMWSYYPEGAFAGN

-960 AGANCDCPLTQM
+960 AGANCDRPLTQM

>member
-1 MNEQPKPNK
+1 MKQIKTILFAFGCSFLLSGTKAFAQIERLPDEASYPVLQELAGVETPAVLLSGTWQFQYSPDSKWDKIQVPGEPAMQGYAIEHDKPFTYRKSFTVPADYAGKHTILRFDGVYSHARLFVNGTFVREHHGGFTRWETDVTPFVRPGKKNEIRLEVTDRLDDISYASGYAHHPIGGILRDVTLFALPETCLYDFYAETHLDAAYEDAVLKIGYSSPVAGGAEVAYTLTEPSGRRYPLVQSRFPLEEGGNMNELPVKNPLKWDAEHPNL
-10 KPFFYYAMIAML
+10 YTLTI
-22 ILMLL
+22 
-27 NAFVFPSLMTPRVT
+27 T
-41 EVSYDKFLDMLSGG
+41 LS
-55 QVTVVE
+55 
-61 LQENERELYFKAAD
+61 K
-75 ENGAERIYSTGVF
+75 
-88 PDADLQKRLSESGVT
+88 
-103 FSAVAPQENSTLMN
+103 
-117 FLFTWIFPTLIL
+117 
-129 ILPMVLLWRMMQ
+129 
-141 KRMGDGSNM
+141 DG
-150 MSFGMGKSN
+150 
-159 AKMYVA
+159 
-165 AQTGKTFADVAG
+165 
-177 QEEAKEALEEIV
+177 KEI
-189 DFLHNPDKYR
+189 
-199 SVGAVMPKGVLLV
+199 
-212 GPPGTGKTLLA
+212 
-223 KAVAGEA
+223 
-230 NVPFFS
+230 
-236 IAGSEFVEMFVGQGA
+236 
-251 ARVRDLFKQA
+251 
-261 KEKAPCIVF
+261 
-270 IDEIDTIGKKRDGS
+270 
-284 GIAGN
+284 
-289 DEREQTL
+289 
-296 NQLLSEMDGFDGS
+296 
-309 SGVVILAATNRPET
+309 
-323 LDKAL
+323 
-328 LRPGRFDRR
+328 GRFDRR

-579 LFDAPGGLG
+579 LFDAPGGMG
-588 GAIWGYVDETFM
+588 GAIRGYVDETFM

-612 EFARTAKPEDYQGKC
+612 EFARTAKPEDFQGNC

-987 TGVKAGLTVCSPD
+987 TGGGAGLTVCSPD

>member
-1 MNEQPKPNK
+1 MKQIKTILFAFGCSLLLSGTKAFAQIGRLPDEASYPVLQELAGVETPAVLLSGTWQFRYSPDSKWDKIQVPGEPAMQGYAIEHDKPFTYRKSFTVPADYASKHTILRFDGVYSHARLFVNGTFVREHHGGFTRWDTDVTPFVRPGKKNEIRLEVTDRLDDISYASGYAHHPIGGILRDVTLFALPETCLYDFYAETHLDAAYEDAVLKIGYSSPVIGGAEVAYTLADPSGRRYPLAQSRFPLKEGGNMNELPVKNPLKWDAEHPNL
-10 KPFFYYAMIAML
+10 YTL
-22 ILMLL
+22 
-27 NAFVFPSLMTPRVT
+27 TVT
-41 EVSYDKFLDMLSGG
+41 LS
-55 QVTVVE
+55 
-61 LQENERELYFKAAD
+61 K
-75 ENGAERIYSTGVF
+75 
-88 PDADLQKRLSESGVT
+88 
-103 FSAVAPQENSTLMN
+103 
-117 FLFTWIFPTLIL
+117 
-129 ILPMVLLWRMMQ
+129 
-141 KRMGDGSNM
+141 DG
-150 MSFGMGKSN
+150 
-159 AKMYVA
+159 
-165 AQTGKTFADVAG
+165 
-177 QEEAKEALEEIV
+177 KEI
-189 DFLHNPDKYR
+189 
-199 SVGAVMPKGVLLV
+199 
-212 GPPGTGKTLLA
+212 
-223 KAVAGEA
+223 
-230 NVPFFS
+230 
-236 IAGSEFVEMFVGQGA
+236 
-251 ARVRDLFKQA
+251 
-261 KEKAPCIVF
+261 
-270 IDEIDTIGKKRDGS
+270 
-284 GIAGN
+284 
-289 DEREQTL
+289 
-296 NQLLSEMDGFDGS
+296 
-309 SGVVILAATNRPET
+309 
-323 LDKAL
+323 
-328 LRPGRFDRR
+328 GRFDRR

-439 QDSAEFTPR
+439 QDSAGFTPR

-681 HTDLDEIKIRYTYKG
+681 HTDLNEIEARYIYKG
-696 VEKELPAPSIAPH
+696 EEKKLSLPSVAPH
-709 QKGLLV
+709 QKGLLT
-715 IPAEAWEEGELLS
+715 IPAEAWNANEPLLVS
-728 ICFYTA
+728 FYTA
-734 TGELLDAEQVS
+734 TGELIDREQVRLGNEPVHLLDARREQP
-745 LGSDYHVRLADSEA
+745 LD
-759 SPVNGV
+759 
-765 LQVEETAGMM
+765 VEETAELIC
-775 TIKGD
+775 IKGTD
-780 GFEIPFSKE
+780 FEIPFSKE
-789 TGLISNATSKG
+789 TGLICNATSKG
-800 QVIIEK
+800 QVVIEK

-841 SLTYTRKEGAVEVA
+841 SLTYTRKEGTVEVA
-855 LSGFYQDVQT
+855 LSGSYKDVQT

-912 GMWSCYPEGAFAGN
+912 GMWSYYPEGAFAGN

-945 QPWSADTHNYYYWAD
+945 QPWSSDTHNYYYWAD
-960 AGANCDCPLTQM
+960 AGANCTRPLTQM

-987 TGVKAGLTVCSPD
+987 AGEKEGLTVSSPD
-1000 ASLACRTSK
+1000 ASLACRASK
-1009 RGDGQLMLYINNR
+1009 KGDGQLMLYINNR

>member
-1 MNEQPKPNK
+1 MKQIKTILFAFGCSFLLSGTKAFAQIERLPDEASYPVLQELAGVETPAVLLSGTWQFQYSPDSKWDKIQVPGEPAMQGYAIEHDKPFTYRKSFTVPADYAGKHTILRFDGVYSHARLFVNGTFVREHHGGFTRWETDVTPFVRPGKKNEIRLEVTDRLDDISYASGYAHHPIGGILRDVTLFALPETCLYDFYAETHLDAAYEDAVLKIGYSSPVAGGAEVAYTLTEPSGRRYPLVQSRFPLEEGGNMNELPVKNPLKWDAEHPNL
-10 KPFFYYAMIAML
+10 YTLTI
-22 ILMLL
+22 
-27 NAFVFPSLMTPRVT
+27 T
-41 EVSYDKFLDMLSGG
+41 LS
-55 QVTVVE
+55 
-61 LQENERELYFKAAD
+61 K
-75 ENGAERIYSTGVF
+75 
-88 PDADLQKRLSESGVT
+88 
-103 FSAVAPQENSTLMN
+103 
-117 FLFTWIFPTLIL
+117 
-129 ILPMVLLWRMMQ
+129 
-141 KRMGDGSNM
+141 DG
-150 MSFGMGKSN
+150 
-159 AKMYVA
+159 
-165 AQTGKTFADVAG
+165 
-177 QEEAKEALEEIV
+177 KEI
-189 DFLHNPDKYR
+189 
-199 SVGAVMPKGVLLV
+199 
-212 GPPGTGKTLLA
+212 
-223 KAVAGEA
+223 
-230 NVPFFS
+230 
-236 IAGSEFVEMFVGQGA
+236 
-251 ARVRDLFKQA
+251 
-261 KEKAPCIVF
+261 
-270 IDEIDTIGKKRDGS
+270 
-284 GIAGN
+284 
-289 DEREQTL
+289 
-296 NQLLSEMDGFDGS
+296 
-309 SGVVILAATNRPET
+309 
-323 LDKAL
+323 
-328 LRPGRFDRR
+328 GRFDRR

-987 TGVKAGLTVCSPD
+987 TGGGAGLTVCSSD

-1009 RGDGQLMLYINNR
+1009 RGDG
-1022 WDYPEI
+1022 
-1028 AWGNYCKTLEA
+1028 
-1039 VPCYGE
+1039 
-1045 MKIRF
+1045 

>member
-1 MNEQPKPNK
+1 MKQIKTILFAFGCSLLLSGTKAFAQVERLPDEASYPVLQELAGVETPAVLLSGTWQFRYSPDSKWDKIQVPGEPAMQGYAIEHDKPFTYRKSFTVPADYAGKHTILRFDGVYSHARLFVNDTFVREHHGGFTRWETDVTPFVRPGKKNEIRLEVTDRLDDISYASGYAHHPIGGILRDVTLFALPETCLYDFYAETHLDAAYEDAVLKIGYSSPVVGGAEVAYTLADPSGRRYPLAQSRFPLEEGGNMNELPVKNPLKWDAEHPNL
-10 KPFFYYAMIAML
+10 YTLTI
-22 ILMLL
+22 
-27 NAFVFPSLMTPRVT
+27 T
-41 EVSYDKFLDMLSGG
+41 LS
-55 QVTVVE
+55 
-61 LQENERELYFKAAD
+61 K
-75 ENGAERIYSTGVF
+75 
-88 PDADLQKRLSESGVT
+88 
-103 FSAVAPQENSTLMN
+103 
-117 FLFTWIFPTLIL
+117 
-129 ILPMVLLWRMMQ
+129 
-141 KRMGDGSNM
+141 DG
-150 MSFGMGKSN
+150 
-159 AKMYVA
+159 
-165 AQTGKTFADVAG
+165 
-177 QEEAKEALEEIV
+177 KEI
-189 DFLHNPDKYR
+189 
-199 SVGAVMPKGVLLV
+199 
-212 GPPGTGKTLLA
+212 
-223 KAVAGEA
+223 
-230 NVPFFS
+230 
-236 IAGSEFVEMFVGQGA
+236 
-251 ARVRDLFKQA
+251 
-261 KEKAPCIVF
+261 
-270 IDEIDTIGKKRDGS
+270 
-284 GIAGN
+284 
-289 DEREQTL
+289 
-296 NQLLSEMDGFDGS
+296 
-309 SGVVILAATNRPET
+309 
-323 LDKAL
+323 
-328 LRPGRFDRR
+328 GRFDRR

-960 AGANCDCPLTQM
+960 AGANCDRPLTQM

>member
-1 MNEQPKPNK
+1 MKQIKIILFAFGCSLLLSGTKAFAQIERLPDEASYPVLQELAGVETPAVLLSGTWQFRYSPDSKWDKIQVPGEPAMQGYAIEHDKPFTYRKSFTVPVDYAGKHTILRFDGVYSHARLFVNGTFVREHHGGFTRWDTDVTPFVRPGKKNEIRLEVTDRLDDISYASGYAHHPIGGILRDVTLFALPETCLYDFYAETHLDAAYEDAVLKIGYSSPVAGGAEVAYTLTEPSGRHYLLAQSRFPLEEGGNMNELPVKNPLKWDAEHPNL
-10 KPFFYYAMIAML
+10 YTL
-22 ILMLL
+22 
-27 NAFVFPSLMTPRVT
+27 TVT
-41 EVSYDKFLDMLSGG
+41 LS
-55 QVTVVE
+55 
-61 LQENERELYFKAAD
+61 K
-75 ENGAERIYSTGVF
+75 
-88 PDADLQKRLSESGVT
+88 
-103 FSAVAPQENSTLMN
+103 
-117 FLFTWIFPTLIL
+117 
-129 ILPMVLLWRMMQ
+129 
-141 KRMGDGSNM
+141 DG
-150 MSFGMGKSN
+150 
-159 AKMYVA
+159 
-165 AQTGKTFADVAG
+165 
-177 QEEAKEALEEIV
+177 KEI
-189 DFLHNPDKYR
+189 
-199 SVGAVMPKGVLLV
+199 
-212 GPPGTGKTLLA
+212 
-223 KAVAGEA
+223 
-230 NVPFFS
+230 
-236 IAGSEFVEMFVGQGA
+236 
-251 ARVRDLFKQA
+251 
-261 KEKAPCIVF
+261 
-270 IDEIDTIGKKRDGS
+270 
-284 GIAGN
+284 
-289 DEREQTL
+289 
-296 NQLLSEMDGFDGS
+296 
-309 SGVVILAATNRPET
+309 
-323 LDKAL
+323 
-328 LRPGRFDRR
+328 GRFDRR

-527 QWNRSTHG
+527 QWNRSTRG

-765 LQVEETAGMM
+765 LLVEETAGMM

-789 TGLISNATSKG
+789 TGLICNATSKG

-945 QPWSADTHNYYYWAD
+945 QPWLADTHNYYYWAD
-960 AGANCDCPLTQM
+960 AGTNCDRPLTQM

>member
-1 MNEQPKPNK
+1 MKQIKTILFAFGCSFLLSGTKAFAQVERLPDEASYPVLQELAGVETPAVLLSGTWQFRYSPDSKWDKIQVPGEPAMQGYAIEHDKPFTYRKSFTVPADYAGKHTILRFDGVYSYARLFVNDTFVREHHGGFTRWDTDITPFVRPGKKNEIRLEVTDRLDDISYASGYAHHPIGGILRDVTLFVLPETCLYDFYAETHLDAAYEDAVLKIGYSSPVAGGAEVAYTLTDPSGRRYPLAQSRFPLEEGGNMNELPVKNPLKWDAEHPNL
-10 KPFFYYAMIAML
+10 YTLTI
-22 ILMLL
+22 
-27 NAFVFPSLMTPRVT
+27 T
-41 EVSYDKFLDMLSGG
+41 LS
-55 QVTVVE
+55 
-61 LQENERELYFKAAD
+61 K
-75 ENGAERIYSTGVF
+75 
-88 PDADLQKRLSESGVT
+88 
-103 FSAVAPQENSTLMN
+103 
-117 FLFTWIFPTLIL
+117 
-129 ILPMVLLWRMMQ
+129 
-141 KRMGDGSNM
+141 DG
-150 MSFGMGKSN
+150 
-159 AKMYVA
+159 
-165 AQTGKTFADVAG
+165 
-177 QEEAKEALEEIV
+177 KEI
-189 DFLHNPDKYR
+189 
-199 SVGAVMPKGVLLV
+199 
-212 GPPGTGKTLLA
+212 
-223 KAVAGEA
+223 
-230 NVPFFS
+230 
-236 IAGSEFVEMFVGQGA
+236 
-251 ARVRDLFKQA
+251 
-261 KEKAPCIVF
+261 
-270 IDEIDTIGKKRDGS
+270 
-284 GIAGN
+284 
-289 DEREQTL
+289 
-296 NQLLSEMDGFDGS
+296 
-309 SGVVILAATNRPET
+309 
-323 LDKAL
+323 
-328 LRPGRFDRR
+328 GRFDCR

-497 IFSYPGSVGEKK
+497 IFSYPGSVGEKE

-515 SMHYQDVNGNLN
+515 SMHYQDINGNLN
-527 QWNRSTHG
+527 QWNRSTRG

-565 REFWGHSIERMWSG
+565 REFWGHSLEKMWSG

-656 RLMTTEVASFLSGQ
+656 RLMTTEVPSFLSGQ
-670 RLLLPL
+670 RLLLPV

-681 HTDLDEIKIRYTYKG
+681 HTDLNEIKIRYTYKG

-715 IPAEAWEEGELLS
+715 ITDEAWEEGELLS

-789 TGLISNATSKG
+789 TGLICNATSKG

-960 AGANCDCPLTQM
+960 AGANCDRPLTQM

-987 TGVKAGLTVCSPD
+987 TGGGAGLTVCSSD

-1039 VPCYGE
+1039 VPSYGE

>member
-1 MNEQPKPNK
+1 MKQIKIILFAFGCSLLLSGTKAFAQIERLPDEASYPVLQELAGVETPAVLLSGTWQFRYSPDSKWDKIQVPGEPAMQGYAIEHDKPFTYRKSFTVPADYAGKHTILRFDGVYSYVRLFVNGTFVREHHGGFTRWDTDVTPFVRPGKKNEIRLEVTDRLDDISYASGYAHHPIGGILRDVTLFALPETCLYDFYAETHLDAAYEDAVLKIGYSSPVVGGAEVAYTLADPSGRRYPLAQSRFPLKEGGNMNELPVKNPLKWDAEHPNL
-10 KPFFYYAMIAML
+10 YTL
-22 ILMLL
+22 
-27 NAFVFPSLMTPRVT
+27 TVT
-41 EVSYDKFLDMLSGG
+41 LS
-55 QVTVVE
+55 
-61 LQENERELYFKAAD
+61 K
-75 ENGAERIYSTGVF
+75 
-88 PDADLQKRLSESGVT
+88 
-103 FSAVAPQENSTLMN
+103 
-117 FLFTWIFPTLIL
+117 
-129 ILPMVLLWRMMQ
+129 
-141 KRMGDGSNM
+141 DG
-150 MSFGMGKSN
+150 
-159 AKMYVA
+159 
-165 AQTGKTFADVAG
+165 
-177 QEEAKEALEEIV
+177 KEI
-189 DFLHNPDKYR
+189 
-199 SVGAVMPKGVLLV
+199 
-212 GPPGTGKTLLA
+212 
-223 KAVAGEA
+223 
-230 NVPFFS
+230 
-236 IAGSEFVEMFVGQGA
+236 
-251 ARVRDLFKQA
+251 
-261 KEKAPCIVF
+261 
-270 IDEIDTIGKKRDGS
+270 
-284 GIAGN
+284 
-289 DEREQTL
+289 
-296 NQLLSEMDGFDGS
+296 
-309 SGVVILAATNRPET
+309 
-323 LDKAL
+323 
-328 LRPGRFDRR
+328 GRFDRR

-670 RLLLPL
+670 RLLLPV

-681 HTDLDEIKIRYTYKG
+681 HTDLNEIEARYIYKG
-696 VEKELPAPSIAPH
+696 EEKKLSLPSVAPH
-709 QKGLLV
+709 QKGLLT
-715 IPAEAWEEGELLS
+715 IPAEAWNANEPLLVS
-728 ICFYTA
+728 FYTA
-734 TGELLDAEQVS
+734 TGELIDREQVRLGNEPVHLLDARREQP
-745 LGSDYHVRLADSEA
+745 LD
-759 SPVNGV
+759 
-765 LQVEETAGMM
+765 VEETAELIC
-775 TIKGD
+775 IKGTD
-780 GFEIPFSKE
+780 FEIPFSKE
-789 TGLISNATSKG
+789 TGLICNATSKG
-800 QVIIEK
+800 QVVIEK

-945 QPWSADTHNYYYWAD
+945 QPWSSDTHNYYYWAD
-960 AGANCDCPLTQM
+960 AGANCTRPLTQM

-987 TGVKAGLTVCSPD
+987 AGEKEGLTVSSPD
-1000 ASLACRTSK
+1000 ASLACRASK
-1009 RGDGQLMLYINNR
+1009 KGDGQLMLYINNR

>member
-1 MNEQPKPNK
+1 MKQIKTILFAFGCSLLLSGTKAFAQVERLPDEASYPVLQELAGVETPAVLLSGTWQFRYSPDSKWDKIQVPGEPAMQGYAIEHDKPFTYRKSFTVPADYAGKHTILRFDGVYSHAHLFVNGTFVREHHGGFTRWETDVTPFVRPGKKNEIRLEVTDRLDDISYASGYAHHPIGGILRDVTLFALPETCLYDFYAETHLDAAYEDAVLKIGYSSPVAGGAEVAYTLTDPSGRRYPLAQSRFSLEEGGNMNELPVKNPLKWDAEHPNL
-10 KPFFYYAMIAML
+10 YTLTI
-22 ILMLL
+22 
-27 NAFVFPSLMTPRVT
+27 T
-41 EVSYDKFLDMLSGG
+41 LS
-55 QVTVVE
+55 
-61 LQENERELYFKAAD
+61 K
-75 ENGAERIYSTGVF
+75 
-88 PDADLQKRLSESGVT
+88 
-103 FSAVAPQENSTLMN
+103 
-117 FLFTWIFPTLIL
+117 
-129 ILPMVLLWRMMQ
+129 
-141 KRMGDGSNM
+141 DG
-150 MSFGMGKSN
+150 
-159 AKMYVA
+159 
-165 AQTGKTFADVAG
+165 
-177 QEEAKEALEEIV
+177 KEI
-189 DFLHNPDKYR
+189 
-199 SVGAVMPKGVLLV
+199 
-212 GPPGTGKTLLA
+212 
-223 KAVAGEA
+223 
-230 NVPFFS
+230 
-236 IAGSEFVEMFVGQGA
+236 
-251 ARVRDLFKQA
+251 
-261 KEKAPCIVF
+261 
-270 IDEIDTIGKKRDGS
+270 
-284 GIAGN
+284 
-289 DEREQTL
+289 
-296 NQLLSEMDGFDGS
+296 
-309 SGVVILAATNRPET
+309 
-323 LDKAL
+323 
-328 LRPGRFDRR
+328 GRFDRR

-346 KDRMLV
+346 TDRMLV

-579 LFDAPGGLG
+579 LFEAPGGLG

-841 SLTYTRKEGAVEVA
+841 SLTYTRKEGTVEVA

-865 DILIRISPA
+865 DILIRIFPA

-960 AGANCDCPLTQM
+960 AGANCDRPLTQM

>member
-1 MNEQPKPNK
+1 MKQIKTILFAFGCSFLLSGTKAFAQVERLPDEASYPVLQELAGVETPAVLLSGTWQFRYSPDSKWDKIQVPGEPAMQGYAIEHDKPFTYRKSFTVPADYAGKHTILRFDGVYSYARLFVNDTFVREHHGGFTRWDTDITPFVRPGKKNEIRLEVTDRLDDISYASGYAHHPIGGILRDVTLFVLPETCLYDFYAETHLDAAYEDAVLKIGYSSPVAGGAEVAYTLTDPSGRRYPLAQSRFPLEEGGNMNELPVKNPLKWDAEHPNL
-10 KPFFYYAMIAML
+10 YTLTI
-22 ILMLL
+22 
-27 NAFVFPSLMTPRVT
+27 T
-41 EVSYDKFLDMLSGG
+41 LS
-55 QVTVVE
+55 
-61 LQENERELYFKAAD
+61 K
-75 ENGAERIYSTGVF
+75 
-88 PDADLQKRLSESGVT
+88 
-103 FSAVAPQENSTLMN
+103 
-117 FLFTWIFPTLIL
+117 
-129 ILPMVLLWRMMQ
+129 
-141 KRMGDGSNM
+141 DG
-150 MSFGMGKSN
+150 
-159 AKMYVA
+159 
-165 AQTGKTFADVAG
+165 
-177 QEEAKEALEEIV
+177 KEI
-189 DFLHNPDKYR
+189 
-199 SVGAVMPKGVLLV
+199 
-212 GPPGTGKTLLA
+212 
-223 KAVAGEA
+223 
-230 NVPFFS
+230 
-236 IAGSEFVEMFVGQGA
+236 
-251 ARVRDLFKQA
+251 
-261 KEKAPCIVF
+261 
-270 IDEIDTIGKKRDGS
+270 
-284 GIAGN
+284 
-289 DEREQTL
+289 
-296 NQLLSEMDGFDGS
+296 
-309 SGVVILAATNRPET
+309 
-323 LDKAL
+323 
-328 LRPGRFDRR
+328 GRFDCR

-497 IFSYPGSVGEKK
+497 IFSYPGSVGEKE

-644 EFWATKKAYSPV
+644 EFWTTKKAYSPV

-765 LQVEETAGMM
+765 LLVEETAGMM

-789 TGLISNATSKG
+789 TGLICNATSKG

-960 AGANCDCPLTQM
+960 AGANCDRPLTQM

-987 TGVKAGLTVCSPD
+987 TGGGAGLTVCSPD

>member
-1 MNEQPKPNK
+1 MKQIKTILFAFGCSFLLSGTKAFAQVERLPDEASYPVLQELAGVETPAVLLSGTWQFRYSPDSKWDKIQVPGEPAMQGYAIEHDKPFTYRKSFTVPADYAGKHTILRFDGVYSYARLFVNDTFVREHHGGFTRWDTDVTPFVRPGKKNEIRLEVTDRLDDISYASGYAHHPIGGILRDVTLFALPETCLYDFYAETHLDAAYEDAVLKIGYSSPVVGGAEVAYTLADPSGRRYPLAQSRFPLKEGGNMNELPVKNPLKWDAEHPNL
-10 KPFFYYAMIAML
+10 YTL
-22 ILMLL
+22 
-27 NAFVFPSLMTPRVT
+27 TVT
-41 EVSYDKFLDMLSGG
+41 LS
-55 QVTVVE
+55 
-61 LQENERELYFKAAD
+61 K
-75 ENGAERIYSTGVF
+75 
-88 PDADLQKRLSESGVT
+88 
-103 FSAVAPQENSTLMN
+103 
-117 FLFTWIFPTLIL
+117 
-129 ILPMVLLWRMMQ
+129 
-141 KRMGDGSNM
+141 DG
-150 MSFGMGKSN
+150 
-159 AKMYVA
+159 
-165 AQTGKTFADVAG
+165 
-177 QEEAKEALEEIV
+177 KEI
-189 DFLHNPDKYR
+189 
-199 SVGAVMPKGVLLV
+199 
-212 GPPGTGKTLLA
+212 
-223 KAVAGEA
+223 
-230 NVPFFS
+230 
-236 IAGSEFVEMFVGQGA
+236 
-251 ARVRDLFKQA
+251 
-261 KEKAPCIVF
+261 
-270 IDEIDTIGKKRDGS
+270 
-284 GIAGN
+284 
-289 DEREQTL
+289 
-296 NQLLSEMDGFDGS
+296 
-309 SGVVILAATNRPET
+309 
-323 LDKAL
+323 
-328 LRPGRFDRR
+328 GRFDRR

-497 IFSYPGSVGEKK
+497 IFSYPGSVGEKE

-644 EFWATKKAYSPV
+644 EFWATKKAYAPV

-676 YNRFD
+676 YNCFD

-765 LQVEETAGMM
+765 LLVEETAGMM

-789 TGLISNATSKG
+789 TGLICNATSKG

-945 QPWSADTHNYYYWAD
+945 QPWLADTHNYYYWAD
-960 AGANCDCPLTQM
+960 AGTNCDRPLTQM

-987 TGVKAGLTVCSPD
+987 TGGGAGLTVCSSD

-1028 AWGNYCKTLEA
+1028 AWGNYCKTLEV

>member
-1 MNEQPKPNK
+1 MKQIKTILFAFGCSFLLSGTKAFAQVERLPDEASYPVLQELAGVETPAVLLSGTWQFRYSPDSKWDKIQVPGEPAMQGYAIEHDKPFTYRKSFTVPADYAGKYTILRFDGVYSYARLFVNDTFVREHHGGFTRWDTDITPFVRPGKKNEIRLEVTDRLDDISYASGYAHHPIGGILRDVTLFVLPETCLYDFYAETHLDAAYEDAVLKIGYSSPVAGGAEVAYTLTDPSGRRYPLAQSRFPLEEGGNMNELPVKNPLKWDAEHPNL
-10 KPFFYYAMIAML
+10 YTLTI
-22 ILMLL
+22 
-27 NAFVFPSLMTPRVT
+27 T
-41 EVSYDKFLDMLSGG
+41 LS
-55 QVTVVE
+55 
-61 LQENERELYFKAAD
+61 K
-75 ENGAERIYSTGVF
+75 
-88 PDADLQKRLSESGVT
+88 
-103 FSAVAPQENSTLMN
+103 
-117 FLFTWIFPTLIL
+117 
-129 ILPMVLLWRMMQ
+129 
-141 KRMGDGSNM
+141 DG
-150 MSFGMGKSN
+150 
-159 AKMYVA
+159 
-165 AQTGKTFADVAG
+165 
-177 QEEAKEALEEIV
+177 KEI
-189 DFLHNPDKYR
+189 
-199 SVGAVMPKGVLLV
+199 
-212 GPPGTGKTLLA
+212 
-223 KAVAGEA
+223 
-230 NVPFFS
+230 
-236 IAGSEFVEMFVGQGA
+236 
-251 ARVRDLFKQA
+251 
-261 KEKAPCIVF
+261 
-270 IDEIDTIGKKRDGS
+270 
-284 GIAGN
+284 
-289 DEREQTL
+289 
-296 NQLLSEMDGFDGS
+296 
-309 SGVVILAATNRPET
+309 
-323 LDKAL
+323 
-328 LRPGRFDRR
+328 GRFDCR

-497 IFSYPGSVGEKK
+497 IFSYPGSVGEKE

-765 LQVEETAGMM
+765 LLVEETAGMM

-789 TGLISNATSKG
+789 TGLICNATSKG

-960 AGANCDCPLTQM
+960 AGANCDRPLTQM

-987 TGVKAGLTVCSPD
+987 TGGGAGLTVCSPD

>member
-1 MNEQPKPNK
+1 MKQIKTILFAFGCSFLLSGTKAFAQVERLPDEASYPVLKELAGVETPAVLLSGTWQFRYSPDSKWDKIQVPGEPAMQGYAIEHDKPFTYRKSFTVPADYAGKHTILRFDGVYSYARLFVNDTFVREHHGGFTRWDTDVTPFVRPGKKNEIRLEVTDRLDDISYASGYAHHPIGGILRDVTLFALPETCLYDFYAETHLDAAYEDAVLKIGYSSPVVGGAEVAYTLADPSGRRYPLAQSRFPLKEGGNMNELPVKNPLKWDAEHPNL
-10 KPFFYYAMIAML
+10 YTL
-22 ILMLL
+22 
-27 NAFVFPSLMTPRVT
+27 TVT
-41 EVSYDKFLDMLSGG
+41 LS
-55 QVTVVE
+55 
-61 LQENERELYFKAAD
+61 K
-75 ENGAERIYSTGVF
+75 
-88 PDADLQKRLSESGVT
+88 
-103 FSAVAPQENSTLMN
+103 
-117 FLFTWIFPTLIL
+117 
-129 ILPMVLLWRMMQ
+129 
-141 KRMGDGSNM
+141 DG
-150 MSFGMGKSN
+150 
-159 AKMYVA
+159 
-165 AQTGKTFADVAG
+165 
-177 QEEAKEALEEIV
+177 KEI
-189 DFLHNPDKYR
+189 
-199 SVGAVMPKGVLLV
+199 
-212 GPPGTGKTLLA
+212 
-223 KAVAGEA
+223 
-230 NVPFFS
+230 
-236 IAGSEFVEMFVGQGA
+236 
-251 ARVRDLFKQA
+251 
-261 KEKAPCIVF
+261 
-270 IDEIDTIGKKRDGS
+270 
-284 GIAGN
+284 
-289 DEREQTL
+289 
-296 NQLLSEMDGFDGS
+296 
-309 SGVVILAATNRPET
+309 
-323 LDKAL
+323 
-328 LRPGRFDRR
+328 GRFDRR

-497 IFSYPGSVGEKK
+497 IFSYPGSVGEKE

-676 YNRFD
+676 YNCFD

-765 LQVEETAGMM
+765 LLVEETAGMM

-789 TGLISNATSKG
+789 TGLICNATSKG

-945 QPWSADTHNYYYWAD
+945 QPWLADTHNYYYWAD
-960 AGANCDCPLTQM
+960 AGTNCDRPLTQM

-987 TGVKAGLTVCSPD
+987 TGGGAGLTVCSSD

-1028 AWGNYCKTLEA
+1028 AWGNYCKTLEV

>member
-1 MNEQPKPNK
+1 MQELAGVETPAVLLSGTWQFRYSPDSKWDKIQVPGEPAMQGYAIEHDKPFTYRKSFTVPADYAGKHTILRFDGVYSYARLFVNDTFVREHHGGFTRWDTDVTPFVRPGKKNEIRLEVTDRLDDISYASGYAHHPIGGILRDVTLFALPETCLYDFYAETHLDAAYEDAVLKIGYSSPVVGGAEVAYTLADPSGRRYPLAQSRFPLKEGGNMNELPVKNPLKWDAEHPNL
-10 KPFFYYAMIAML
+10 YTL
-22 ILMLL
+22 
-27 NAFVFPSLMTPRVT
+27 TVT
-41 EVSYDKFLDMLSGG
+41 LS
-55 QVTVVE
+55 
-61 LQENERELYFKAAD
+61 K
-75 ENGAERIYSTGVF
+75 
-88 PDADLQKRLSESGVT
+88 
-103 FSAVAPQENSTLMN
+103 
-117 FLFTWIFPTLIL
+117 
-129 ILPMVLLWRMMQ
+129 
-141 KRMGDGSNM
+141 DG
-150 MSFGMGKSN
+150 
-159 AKMYVA
+159 
-165 AQTGKTFADVAG
+165 
-177 QEEAKEALEEIV
+177 KEI
-189 DFLHNPDKYR
+189 
-199 SVGAVMPKGVLLV
+199 
-212 GPPGTGKTLLA
+212 
-223 KAVAGEA
+223 
-230 NVPFFS
+230 
-236 IAGSEFVEMFVGQGA
+236 
-251 ARVRDLFKQA
+251 
-261 KEKAPCIVF
+261 
-270 IDEIDTIGKKRDGS
+270 
-284 GIAGN
+284 
-289 DEREQTL
+289 
-296 NQLLSEMDGFDGS
+296 
-309 SGVVILAATNRPET
+309 
-323 LDKAL
+323 
-328 LRPGRFDRR
+328 GRFDRR

-497 IFSYPGSVGEKK
+497 IFSYPGSVGEKE

-676 YNRFD
+676 YNCFD

-765 LQVEETAGMM
+765 LLVEETAGMM

-789 TGLISNATSKG
+789 TGLICNATSKG

-945 QPWSADTHNYYYWAD
+945 QPWLADTHNYYYWAD
-960 AGANCDCPLTQM
+960 AGTNCDRPLTQM

-987 TGVKAGLTVCSPD
+987 TGGGAGLTVCSSD

-1028 AWGNYCKTLEA
+1028 AWGNYCKTLEV

>member
-1 MNEQPKPNK
+1 MKQIKTILFAFGCSLLLSGTKAFAQIERLPDEASYPVLQELAGVETPAVLLSGTWQFQYSPDSKWDKIQVPGEPAMQGYAIEHDKSFTYRKSFTVPADYAGKHTILRFDGVYSHARLFVNGTFVREHHGGFTRWETDVTPFVRPGKKNEIRLEVTDRLDDISYASGYAHHPIGGILRDVTLFALPETCLYDFYAETHLDAAYEDAVLKIGYSSPVAGGAEVAYTLTDPSGRRYPLVQSRFPLEEGGNMNELPVKNPLKWDAEHPNL
-10 KPFFYYAMIAML
+10 YTLTI
-22 ILMLL
+22 
-27 NAFVFPSLMTPRVT
+27 T
-41 EVSYDKFLDMLSGG
+41 LS
-55 QVTVVE
+55 
-61 LQENERELYFKAAD
+61 K
-75 ENGAERIYSTGVF
+75 
-88 PDADLQKRLSESGVT
+88 
-103 FSAVAPQENSTLMN
+103 
-117 FLFTWIFPTLIL
+117 
-129 ILPMVLLWRMMQ
+129 
-141 KRMGDGSNM
+141 DG
-150 MSFGMGKSN
+150 
-159 AKMYVA
+159 
-165 AQTGKTFADVAG
+165 
-177 QEEAKEALEEIV
+177 KEI
-189 DFLHNPDKYR
+189 
-199 SVGAVMPKGVLLV
+199 
-212 GPPGTGKTLLA
+212 
-223 KAVAGEA
+223 
-230 NVPFFS
+230 
-236 IAGSEFVEMFVGQGA
+236 
-251 ARVRDLFKQA
+251 
-261 KEKAPCIVF
+261 
-270 IDEIDTIGKKRDGS
+270 
-284 GIAGN
+284 
-289 DEREQTL
+289 
-296 NQLLSEMDGFDGS
+296 
-309 SGVVILAATNRPET
+309 
-323 LDKAL
+323 
-328 LRPGRFDRR
+328 GRFDRR

-565 REFWGHSIERMWSG
+565 REFWGHSIEKMWSG
-579 LFDAPGGLG
+579 LFEAPGGLG

-826 SARKFLTSDSDWKKQ
+826 SARKFLASDSDWKKQ

-987 TGVKAGLTVCSPD
+987 TGGGAGLTVCSPD

>member
-1 MNEQPKPNK
+1 MKQIKTILFAFGCSLLLSGTKAFAQVERLPDEASYPVLQELAGVETPAVLLSGPWQFRYSPDSKWDKIQVPGEPAMQGYAIEHDKPFTYRKSFTVPADYAGKHTILRFDGVYSYARLFVNDTFVREHHGGFTRWETDVTPFVRPGKKNEIRLEVTDRLDDISYASGYAHHPIGGILRDVTLFALPETCLYDFYAETHLDAAYEDAVLKIGYSSPVAGGAEVAYTLTDPSGRRYPLAQSRFPLEEGGNMNELPVKNPLKWDAEHPNL
-10 KPFFYYAMIAML
+10 YTLTI
-22 ILMLL
+22 
-27 NAFVFPSLMTPRVT
+27 T
-41 EVSYDKFLDMLSGG
+41 LS
-55 QVTVVE
+55 
-61 LQENERELYFKAAD
+61 K
-75 ENGAERIYSTGVF
+75 
-88 PDADLQKRLSESGVT
+88 
-103 FSAVAPQENSTLMN
+103 
-117 FLFTWIFPTLIL
+117 
-129 ILPMVLLWRMMQ
+129 
-141 KRMGDGSNM
+141 DG
-150 MSFGMGKSN
+150 
-159 AKMYVA
+159 
-165 AQTGKTFADVAG
+165 
-177 QEEAKEALEEIV
+177 KEI
-189 DFLHNPDKYR
+189 
-199 SVGAVMPKGVLLV
+199 
-212 GPPGTGKTLLA
+212 
-223 KAVAGEA
+223 
-230 NVPFFS
+230 
-236 IAGSEFVEMFVGQGA
+236 
-251 ARVRDLFKQA
+251 
-261 KEKAPCIVF
+261 
-270 IDEIDTIGKKRDGS
+270 
-284 GIAGN
+284 
-289 DEREQTL
+289 
-296 NQLLSEMDGFDGS
+296 
-309 SGVVILAATNRPET
+309 
-323 LDKAL
+323 
-328 LRPGRFDRR
+328 GRFDRR

-855 LSGFYQDVQT
+855 LSAFYQDVQT

-874 GEMNVSYVVA
+874 GKMNVSYVVA

-960 AGANCDCPLTQM
+960 AGANCDRPLTQM

>member
-1 MNEQPKPNK
+1 MKQIKIILFAFGCSLLLSGTKAFAQIERLPDEASYPVLQELAGVETPAVLLSGTWQFRYSPDSKWDKIQVPGEPAMQGYAIEHDKPFTYRKSFTVPVDYAGKHTILRFDGVYSHARLFVNGTFVREHHGGFTRWETDVTPFVRPGKKNEIRLEVTDRLDDISYASGYAHHPIGGILRDVTLFALPETCLYDFYAETHLDAAYEDAVLKIGYSSPVAGGAEVAYTLTEPSGRHYLLAQSRFPLEEGGNMNELPVKNPLKWDAEHPNL
-10 KPFFYYAMIAML
+10 YTL
-22 ILMLL
+22 
-27 NAFVFPSLMTPRVT
+27 TVT
-41 EVSYDKFLDMLSGG
+41 LS
-55 QVTVVE
+55 
-61 LQENERELYFKAAD
+61 K
-75 ENGAERIYSTGVF
+75 
-88 PDADLQKRLSESGVT
+88 
-103 FSAVAPQENSTLMN
+103 
-117 FLFTWIFPTLIL
+117 
-129 ILPMVLLWRMMQ
+129 
-141 KRMGDGSNM
+141 DG
-150 MSFGMGKSN
+150 
-159 AKMYVA
+159 
-165 AQTGKTFADVAG
+165 
-177 QEEAKEALEEIV
+177 KEI
-189 DFLHNPDKYR
+189 
-199 SVGAVMPKGVLLV
+199 
-212 GPPGTGKTLLA
+212 
-223 KAVAGEA
+223 
-230 NVPFFS
+230 
-236 IAGSEFVEMFVGQGA
+236 
-251 ARVRDLFKQA
+251 
-261 KEKAPCIVF
+261 
-270 IDEIDTIGKKRDGS
+270 
-284 GIAGN
+284 
-289 DEREQTL
+289 
-296 NQLLSEMDGFDGS
+296 
-309 SGVVILAATNRPET
+309 
-323 LDKAL
+323 
-328 LRPGRFDRR
+328 GRFDRR

-368 PTLGRTTTAELDSLD
+368 PTLGRTTTAELHSLD

-527 QWNRSTHG
+527 QWNRSTRG

-765 LQVEETAGMM
+765 LLVEETAGMM

-789 TGLISNATSKG
+789 TGLICNATSKG

-945 QPWSADTHNYYYWAD
+945 QPWLADTHNYYYWAD
-960 AGANCDCPLTQM
+960 AGTNCDRPLTQM